1 MFKLIFL
8 ILFSLLVIIQF
19 ANLYIYAQQIG
30 FLLWKERENYNG
42 NDKLLANVIKFFLAP
57 NWLYNKRIRFWK

>member
-30 FLLWKERENYNG
+30 YLL
-42 NDKLLANVIKFFLAP
+42 
-57 NWLYNKRIRFWK
+57 

>member
-19 ANLYIYAQQIG
+19 DNLYIYAQQIVY
-30 FLLWKERENYNG
+30 LL
-42 NDKLLANVIKFFLAP
+42 
-57 NWLYNKRIRFWK
+57 